1 MITSQGLAR
10 EPGAS
15 RFILALFPFR
25 CLFESLRNNGS
36 DVPKLYPPIAR
47 SNRACVTA
55 PWAWDAAEVCRL
67 RSERHRLLRP
77 AAPLGNPSVRYSA
90 PVRLRAT
97 LSGPG
102 SHGRDLQRPQIRPK
116 DFNDRLK
123 LRSAA
128 GSADCAPQHHHV
140 ADGNPQLPL
149 GANRRVQP
157 PARARKGVTILPM
170 EAFSN
175 PRMILKWVWTGEGTG

>member
-128 GSADCAPQHHHV
+128 TA
-140 ADGNPQLPL
+140 
-149 GANRRVQP
+149 RRSTTTSRMGIRSCLLAQTDASNHRP
-157 PARARKGVTILPM
+157 EPGRASQFYPWKHFPIQ
-170 EAFSN
+170 E
-175 PRMILKWVWTGEGTG
+175 